1 MRASSPRT
9 GALGAV
15 VARQPIGSEH
25 MARRIL
31 FLGPPGAGKG
41 TQAAMIAKALHIPH
55 ISTGE
60 MLRDAVSRG
69 TDLGKEV
76 AGVMAAGDLVSD
88 DLVVAIVDQRL
99 SEADANCGYLLDGFP
114 RNIAQ
119 AEALNDA
126 VINAIGTVVL
136 LEAEPDEL
144 VNRLMKRA
152 AQEGRADDN
161 EETIRRRL
169 DVYEAETAP
178 LVEFYG
184 DAVHRIDGIGEID
197 SVFSRIMLALV
208 AF

>member
-1 MRASSPRT
+1 
-9 GALGAV
+9 
-15 VARQPIGSEH
+15 
-25 MARRIL
+25 
-31 FLGPPGAGKG
+31 
-41 TQAAMIAKALHIPH
+41 MIARALHIPH

-60 MLRDAVSRG
+60 MLRDAVARG

-76 AGVMAAGDLVSD
+76 EGVMAAGDLVSD
-88 DLVVAIVDQRL
+88 DLVVAIVDERL
-99 SEADANCGYLLDGFP
+99 SEADAHCGYLLDGFP

-126 VINAIGTVVL
+126 VVNAIGTVVL
-136 LEAEPDEL
+136 LEADADEL
-144 VNRLMKRA
+144 VARLMKRA

-169 DVYEAETAP
+169 EVYDAETAP

-184 DAVHRIDGIGEID
+184 DGVHRIDGIGDID
-197 SVFSRIMLALV
+197 AVFSRIMLALV

>member
-1 MRASSPRT
+1 
-9 GALGAV
+9 
-15 VARQPIGSEH
+15 

-69 TDLGKEV
+69 TDLGKQVE
-76 AGVMAAGDLVSD
+76 GVMAAGDLVSD
-88 DLVVAIVDQRL
+88 DLVVAIVDERL
-99 SEADANCGYLLDGFP
+99 GQSDANCGYVLDGFP
-114 RNIAQ
+114 RNAAQ

-136 LEAEPDEL
+136 LQADADEL
-144 VNRLMKRA
+144 VTRLMKRA
-152 AQEGRADDN
+152 EQEGRADDN

-169 DVYEAETAP
+169 EVYDAETAP
-178 LVEFYG
+178 LVSFYG
-184 DAVHRIDGIGEID
+184 DAVHHIDGIGDID
-197 SVFSRIMLALV
+197 DVFSRIMLALV

>member
-1 MRASSPRT
+1 
-9 GALGAV
+9 
-15 VARQPIGSEH
+15 

-60 MLRDAVSRG
+60 MLRGAVARG

-76 AGVMAAGDLVSD
+76 EGVMAAGDLVSD
-88 DLVVAIVDQRL
+88 ELVVAIVDERL
-99 SEADANCGYLLDGFP
+99 SEPDANCGYLLDGFP
-114 RNIAQ
+114 RNTAQ

-126 VINAIGTVVL
+126 VVNAIGTVVL
-136 LEAEPDEL
+136 LEADADEL
-144 VNRLMKRA
+144 VTRLMKRA
-152 AQEGRADDN
+152 AEEGRADDN

-169 DVYEAETAP
+169 EVYEAETAP
-178 LVEFYG
+178 LVSFYG
-184 DAVHRIDGIGEID
+184 DAVHRVDGIGSIED
-197 SVFSRIMLALV
+197 VFSRIMLALV

>member
-1 MRASSPRT
+1 
-9 GALGAV
+9 
-15 VARQPIGSEH
+15 

-69 TDLGKEV
+69 TDLGKQVE
-76 AGVMAAGDLVSD
+76 GVMAAGDLVSD
-88 DLVVAIVDQRL
+88 DLVVAIVDERL
-99 SEADANCGYLLDGFP
+99 SEDDANCGYLLDGFP

-136 LEAEPDEL
+136 IEADAGEL

-169 DVYEAETAP
+169 EVYEAETAP

-184 DAVHRIDGIGEID
+184 DAVHRIDGIGGID
-197 SVFSRIMLALV
+197 EVFSRIMLALV
-208 AF
+208 AH